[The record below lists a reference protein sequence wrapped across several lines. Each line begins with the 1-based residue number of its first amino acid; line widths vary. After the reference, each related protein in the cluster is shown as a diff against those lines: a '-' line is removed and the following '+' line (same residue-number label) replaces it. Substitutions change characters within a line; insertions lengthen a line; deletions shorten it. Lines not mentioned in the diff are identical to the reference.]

1 MMIVEEDI
9 VQISLL
15 WNAKLQDVWIYCSEM
30 NKIMNLANE
39 KKTIP
44 IGEKVSANRA
54 PIGWNTQKQFPTA
67 TTRLEWILYSL
78 TFGREK
84 TKQKQQQG

>member
-54 PIGWNTQKQFPTA
+54 PYWLKYP
-67 TTRLEWILYSL
+67 
-78 TFGREK
+78 K
-84 TKQKQQQG
+84 TVFHRNNSPRVDSI